1 MTFQELGLRAEL
13 LQAIA
18 EMGFTTPMPIQEQAL
33 PPLLAGDT
41 DFVGL
46 AQTGTGKTGAYGL
59 PLLHKLDTARKRPQA
74 LILCPTR
81 ELCLQIVQELRQF
94 GRHLKGARVVAVY
107 GGASISF
114 QVGELRR
121 GAQIV
126 VATPGRLLDLLQRGA
141 LALEDVTVTVLD
153 EADEMLDMGF
163 QEDLE
168 RILKALPAA
177 VHTWMFSATMSK
189 EVAAIARRHLKH
201 PVEVTVGTRNQ
212 AADNI
217 VHHCYTVH
225 PSHRYASLKRILDV
239 TPDLFALVFR
249 RTRRDTQELAEMLAR
264 DGYPAEPL
272 HGDLSQAQRDAVMG
286 RFRRRQLRLLIAT
299 DVAARGIDVENITH
313 IIHYDLPDEI
323 ELYTHRSGRTARA
336 GKSGCSVVFVGPAD
350 RYRIGQMERR
360 LRIRFSEQKVP
371 DGTEICR
378 RRLLAMAARLAAAQ
392 VDDKAVSKL
401 LPPVEEALAALTR
414 EDLVKRLVAVELER
428 FKGSHVS
435 AQNLNAEG
443 AGAPAPR
450 AASRARAGSP
460 MHAFEIDAGRADGIN
475 EGAIVR
481 LVCERGA
488 LGSNCIGG
496 IRIGA
501 RTSLFEV
508 AGEVVEQV
516 REGLREALLDGRAV
530 RLRDAVEPLAGGHH
544 RAARFA
550 TPRRGAPR
558 PPRKPYRPFHVH
570 SRPHAGHE

>member
-1 MTFQELGLRAEL
+1 M
-13 LQAIA
+13 
-18 EMGFTTPMPIQEQAL
+18 
-33 PPLLAGDT
+33 
-41 DFVGL
+41 
-46 AQTGTGKTGAYGL
+46 
-59 PLLHKLDTARKRPQA
+59 
-74 LILCPTR
+74 ILCPTR

-141 LALEDVTVTVLD
+141 LALEEVAVTVLD

-168 RILKALPAA
+168 RILKALPAT
-177 VHTWMFSATMSK
+177 VHTWMFSATMSR
-189 EVAAIARRHLKH
+189 EVAAIAHRHLKN

-225 PSHRYASLKRILDV
+225 PSHRYASLKRILDM
-239 TPDLFALVFR
+239 TPEIVALVFR
-249 RTRRDTQELAEMLAR
+249 RTRRDTQELAEMLVR
-264 DGYPAEPL
+264 DGYSAEPL
-272 HGDLSQAQRDAVMG
+272 HGDLSQTQRDAVMG

-299 DVAARGIDVENITH
+299 DVAARGIDVEDITH

-336 GKSGCSVVFVGPAD
+336 GKSGCSVVFIAPAD
-350 RYRIGQMERR
+350 RHRIGQMERR
-360 LRIRFSEQKVP
+360 LRIRFIEQQVP
-371 DGTEICR
+371 DGAEICR
-378 RRLLAMAARLAAAQ
+378 RRLLAMASRLAALQ
-392 VDDKAVSKL
+392 VDDKAVAKL
-401 LPPVEEALAALTR
+401 LPPVEEALANLSKQ
-414 EDLVKRLVAVELER
+414 DLVRRLVAAELER

-435 AQNLNAEG
+435 AQNLNAG
-443 AGAPAPR
+443 GGGAPAARADRHPR
-450 AASRARAGSP
+450 ASGP
-460 MHAFEIDAGRADGIN
+460 MHAFEIDAGSADGIN

-496 IRIGA
+496 IRIGV
-501 RTSLFEV
+501 RSSLFEV
-508 AGEVVEQV
+508 AGEVAGQV
-516 REGLREALLDGRAV
+516 REGMREALLDGRAV
-530 RLRDAVEPLAGGHH
+530 RLRDAVEPLPGRQH

-550 TPRRGAPR
+550 APRRGPPR

-570 SRPHAGHE
+570 GRPRAGGE